1 MVEAGTVVV
10 RYAAVVV
17 SLASSAA
24 SRSLAVA
31 TADSA
36 ELTSVASAE
45 VLSRARTCP
54 AVTCEPRPTETE
66 DTCPE
71 TGKLTLASLTGSIVP
86 VEIRDWVTSP
96 RVTVAVR

>member
-1 MVEAGTVVV
+1 M
-10 RYAAVVV
+10 
-17 SLASSAA
+17 
-24 SRSLAVA
+24 AVA

-36 ELTSVASAE
+36 ALTSEVSAE

-54 AVTCEPRPTETE
+54 AVTWEPSPTETE

-86 VEIRDWVTSP
+86 VESRVWVTSA

>member
-1 MVEAGTVVV
+1 M
-10 RYAAVVV
+10 VVV

-24 SRSLAVA
+24 RRTVAVA

-36 ELTSVASAE
+36 ELTSEASAV

-71 TGKLTLASLTGSIVP
+71 TGKLTLAWLTGSIVP
-86 VEIRDWVTSP
+86 VESRVWVTSP
-96 RVTVAVR
+96 G